1 MMTRTKR
8 RNAETQETND
18 APLETNTLTATDAQS
33 DTLMEDESSLSL
45 DQHQPVYTQDELIFP
60 KDIESNEDRAEAAK
74 EFAGRFEDWKTS
86 CIAKAPQLHYAKK
99 FKGKSKDK
107 WAKECIETMI
117 QLMNEEGLRYLIN
130 TLLDESNL
138 RNEKI
143 TTSSLP
149 SIIYLHCYS
158 YTDQQLI
165 GNTMSKLKY
174 FCSTIFEAYG
184 LSDAL
189 KSMRGPLKKE
199 IETALTINGFATDR
213 NILQIPLQMQLHLV
227 LTVHNNSN
235 WTQPVGTVL
244 EISEFINSHFTNK
257 AFKKGNQKIDSNFVY
272 ERLAEIQEITS
283 KYTKYQLQL
292 FPIMLFLQDMVR
304 INKSE
309 FHSKLAQQLI
319 PELNKFC
326 QATTPDYSGLAQPF
340 VDLDQDTN
348 FSNSNKLVE
357 VGFKFDHPKK
367 FIANH
372 TTAKH
377 KISDASAGDLP
388 AKKLKPDTTPTPALT
403 PVQLTEL
410 SNHVFKP
417 RPLNMPKPEDVKNTP
432 ELKWCKTCGVLH
444 KPHEHPWHYN
454 SGQKINRFY
463 NRYAYH
469 AMKIEKKNNKT

>member
-1 MMTRTKR
+1 
-8 RNAETQETND
+8 
-18 APLETNTLTATDAQS
+18 
-33 DTLMEDESSLSL
+33 
-45 DQHQPVYTQDELIFP
+45 
-60 KDIESNEDRAEAAK
+60 
-74 EFAGRFEDWKTS
+74 
-86 CIAKAPQLHYAKK
+86 
-99 FKGKSKDK
+99 
-107 WAKECIETMI
+107 
-117 QLMNEEGLRYLIN
+117 
-130 TLLDESNL
+130 
-138 RNEKI
+138 
-143 TTSSLP
+143 
-149 SIIYLHCYS
+149 
-158 YTDQQLI
+158 
-165 GNTMSKLKY
+165 
-174 FCSTIFEAYG
+174 
-184 LSDAL
+184 
-189 KSMRGPLKKE
+189 
-199 IETALTINGFATDR
+199 
-213 NILQIPLQMQLHLV
+213 MQLHLV

-326 QATTPDYSGLAQPF
+326 QATNPDYSGLAQPF

-377 KISDASAGDLP
+377 KISDASAGAQP
-388 AKKLKPDTTPTPALT
+388 AKKLKPDTNPTPALT
-403 PVQLTEL
+403 PAQLTEL

-463 NRYAYH
+463 NRYAYY
-469 AMKIEKKNNKT
+469 AMKIEKKNIKI